1 MAQPVKR
8 PALGFGSRHDVTVS
22 EFESHI
28 GLRADSAEPAWDSQ
42 SPSLS
47 APPPFTLSFSLK
59 INTQTF
65 KS

>member
-28 GLRADSAEPAWDSQ
+28 GLRADSAEPAWDSL
-42 SPSLS
+42 SPLPSLS
-47 APPPFTLSFSLK
+47 APPPIGTHSLSNK
-59 INTQTF
+59 
-65 KS
+65 